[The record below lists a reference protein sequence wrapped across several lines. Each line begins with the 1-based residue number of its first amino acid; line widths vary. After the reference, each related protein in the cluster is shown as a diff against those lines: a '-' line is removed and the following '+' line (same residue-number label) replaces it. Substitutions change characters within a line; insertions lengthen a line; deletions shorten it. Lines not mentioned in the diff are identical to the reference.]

1 MSARSDSCKS
11 ASTHSGRSLPVRITI
26 DDHNKGRLISS
37 TLKGAWQFVTK
48 FAAALL
54 LFGWCGCAAHLATV
68 ETKPAR
74 LPAGLRVEEPL
85 DSARKYLAMAEHE
98 QSLPGLGHD
107 LLAAKISSGMVEQH
121 PKNESARSIYNFAV
135 ARVVQDVDQMDLE
148 PWRHP
153 ITVLTDQGHYALV
166 APKPVDAQHD
176 PSRYDLFPTDTLKVG
191 GSFFKTYSTV
201 AGIGA
206 PIVAVGH
213 AESLHFRQQYKFRRV
228 YAAITAVLRFSGRQ
242 ARLEFVDPLNTERIT
257 LNKQVFP
264 LAADFDA
271 PTALLIARERPER
284 LAFSR
289 VINPGAYA
297 DTAMLCQ
304 LQQFDPART
313 PVIFV
318 HGLQETGASWAPM
331 IDSLRND
338 PEIREH
344 YQFWFFSYPSG
355 YPYPYSAALFRQNL
369 DGIKRAF
376 PDHKRVVL
384 IGHSM
389 GGMICRLMITDA
401 RDKIWRDFF
410 ATSPAKTPIAR
421 DTRRLLE
428 ESLVFNHR
436 PDVER
441 VIFISTPHRGSKLA
455 SGWIGRIG
463 AALVRTPQLFTS
475 IYTSTKPLLIAD
487 PAARPLNRMPNS
499 VDTLEPND
507 RFVEAVNKLPI
518 TPGISYHSIMGD
530 RGRGDT
536 PNSSDGVVP
545 YWSSHLAGA
554 RSELVVNSD
563 HGAQYNPQAIREV
576 ERILKLN
583 LAVSR

>member
-1 MSARSDSCKS
+1 MRSSFQNRCQAFARC
-11 ASTHSGRSLPVRITI
+11 G
-26 DDHNKGRLISS
+26 
-37 TLKGAWQFVTK
+37 F
-48 FAAALL
+48 ALL
-54 LFGWCGCAAHLATV
+54 LFQCCGCASHLATV
-68 ETKPAR
+68 RTKPAR
-74 LPAGLRVEEPL
+74 LPAGLRAEESLEP
-85 DSARKYLAMAEHE
+85 ATRYLSVAEQE
-98 QSLPGLGHD
+98 QPFAALGHD
-107 LLAAKISSGMVEQH
+107 LLATRISYGVLQRH
-121 PKNESARSIYNFAV
+121 PKNESARSIYNFTV
-135 ARVVQDVDQMDLE
+135 ARVVHDVDRTGAE

-153 ITVLTDQGHYALV
+153 IPVSTEQGGYTLV
-166 APKPVDAQHD
+166 SPTPVDAEHD

-206 PIVAVGH
+206 PIAVVGRT
-213 AESLHFRQQYKFRRV
+213 ESPHFRKPYKFRRV
-228 YAAITAVLRFSGRQ
+228 YGPVTAIVRFSGRQ
-242 ARLEFVDPLNTERIT
+242 ARLEFIDPLKTERIT
-257 LNKQVFP
+257 LNKQVFL

-284 LAFSR
+284 LGLSR
-289 VINPGAYA
+289 VINPAAYA
-297 DTAMLCQ
+297 ETAVLCR
-304 LQQFDPART
+304 LQQFDPAKT
-313 PVIFV
+313 PVIYV

-331 IDSLRND
+331 IDSLRDD
-338 PEIREH
+338 PAIREH

-355 YPYPYSAALFRQNL
+355 YPYPYAAALLRQDL

-401 RDKIWRDFF
+401 GDKIWRDFF
-410 ATSPAKTPIAR
+410 ATPPAKTPLAK
-421 DTRRLLE
+421 DTRKLLE
-428 ESLVFNHR
+428 ESLVFDHR

-455 SGWIGRIG
+455 SGWIGRFG

-475 IYTSTKPLLIAD
+475 IYASTKPLLIAD

-518 TPGISYHSIMGD
+518 TRGISYHSIMSD

-536 PNSSDGVVP
+536 PNSSDGIVP
-545 YWSSHLAGA
+545 YWSSHLDGA
-554 RSELVVNSD
+554 KSELIVNSG
-563 HGAQYNPQAIREV
+563 HGAQCDPQAIAEV
-576 ERILKLN
+576 SRILKRN
-583 LAVSR
+583 LGHSNE

>member
-1 MSARSDSCKS
+1 MRSSFQNRCQAFARC
-11 ASTHSGRSLPVRITI
+11 G
-26 DDHNKGRLISS
+26 
-37 TLKGAWQFVTK
+37 F
-48 FAAALL
+48 ALL
-54 LFGWCGCAAHLATV
+54 LFQCCGCASHLATV
-68 ETKPAR
+68 RTKPAR
-74 LPAGLRVEEPL
+74 LPAGLRAEESLEP
-85 DSARKYLAMAEHE
+85 ATRYLSVAEQE
-98 QSLPGLGHD
+98 QPFAALGHD
-107 LLAAKISSGMVEQH
+107 LLATRISYGVLQRH
-121 PKNESARSIYNFAV
+121 PKNESARSIYNFTV
-135 ARVVQDVDQMDLE
+135 ARVVHDVDRTGAE

-153 ITVLTDQGHYALV
+153 VTVVTDEGRYTLV
-166 APKPVDAQHD
+166 SPMPVDPEHD
-176 PSRYDLFPTDTLKVG
+176 PSRYDLFPTDALEIG
-191 GSFFKTYSTV
+191 GKFFKTYTTV
-201 AGIGA
+201 SGVGA
-206 PIVAVGH
+206 PIAVVGRT
-213 AESLHFRQQYKFRRV
+213 ESPHFRQQYKFRRV
-228 YAAITAVLRFSGRQ
+228 YAPVTAIVRFSGRQ
-242 ARLEFVDPLNTERIT
+242 ARLEFIDPLKTERIT

-284 LAFSR
+284 LGLSR
-289 VINPGAYA
+289 VINPAAYA
-297 DTAMLCQ
+297 DTAVLCR
-304 LQQFDPART
+304 LQQFDPAKT

-338 PEIREH
+338 AVIRER

-355 YPYPYSAALFRQNL
+355 YPYPYAAALFRHDL
-369 DGIKRAF
+369 DGIGRAF
-376 PDHKRVVL
+376 PNRKRIVL

-389 GGMICRLMITDA
+389 GGLICRLMITDTG
-401 RDKIWRDFF
+401 DKIWRDYF
-410 ATSPAKTPIAR
+410 ATPPAKTPLAP
-421 DTRRLLE
+421 DTRKLLE
-428 ESLVFNHR
+428 EALVFNHR

-455 SGWIGRIG
+455 VGWIGRIG
-463 AALVRTPQLFTS
+463 AALIRTPQFLAS

-518 TPGISYHSIMGD
+518 TPGIPYHSIMGD

-554 RSELVVNSD
+554 HSELVVNSD

>member
-1 MSARSDSCKS
+1 MRSSFQDRCQVFARC
-11 ASTHSGRSLPVRITI
+11 G
-26 DDHNKGRLISS
+26 
-37 TLKGAWQFVTK
+37 F
-48 FAAALL
+48 ALL
-54 LFGWCGCAAHLATV
+54 LFQCCGCAHLATV
-68 ETKPAR
+68 KTQPAR
-74 LPAGLRVEEPL
+74 LPTGLRAEEPL
-85 DSARKYLAMAEHE
+85 DSATKHLMTAEHE
-98 QSLPGLGHD
+98 QPSIALGHD
-107 LLAAKISSGMVEQH
+107 LLAAKISYGVLERQ
-121 PKNESARSIYNFAV
+121 PKNESARSIYNFAL
-135 ARVVQDVDQMDLE
+135 ARVVQDVDRADVE

-153 ITVLTDQGHYALV
+153 IAISTDQGGYTLV
-166 APKPVDAQHD
+166 SPKPVDAEHD
-176 PSRYDLFPTDTLKVG
+176 PSRYDLFPTDTLKIG
-191 GSFFKTYSTV
+191 GKFFETYSTV
-201 AGIGA
+201 SGVGA
-206 PIVAVGH
+206 PIAVVGRT
-213 AESLHFRQQYKFRRV
+213 ESPHFRQEYKLRRV
-228 YAAITAVLRFSGRQ
+228 YAPVTAIVRFSGQQ
-242 ARLEFVDPLNTERIT
+242 ARLEFIDPLNTERIK

-264 LAADFDA
+264 LAADFHA

-284 LAFSR
+284 LGLSR
-289 VINPGAYA
+289 VMNPEAYA
-297 DTAMLCQ
+297 DTAMLTR

-331 IDSLRND
+331 IDSLRQD
-338 PEIREH
+338 PWIRKH

-355 YPYPYSAALFRQNL
+355 YPYPYAAALFRQDL

-376 PDHKRVVL
+376 PNHKRIVL

-401 RDKIWRDFF
+401 GDKIWRQFF
-410 ATSPAKTPIAR
+410 ATPPAKTPLAS
-421 DTRRLLE
+421 DTRKLLE
-428 ESLVFNHR
+428 EALVFNHR
-436 PDVER
+436 PDVQR
-441 VIFISTPHRGSKLA
+441 VIFISTPHRGSELA
-455 SGWIGRIG
+455 SNWIGRIG
-463 AALVRTPQLFTS
+463 ASLVRTPRLFTS
-475 IYTSTKPLLIAD
+475 VYASIKPLLIAD

-518 TPGISYHSIMGD
+518 TPGIPYHSIMGD